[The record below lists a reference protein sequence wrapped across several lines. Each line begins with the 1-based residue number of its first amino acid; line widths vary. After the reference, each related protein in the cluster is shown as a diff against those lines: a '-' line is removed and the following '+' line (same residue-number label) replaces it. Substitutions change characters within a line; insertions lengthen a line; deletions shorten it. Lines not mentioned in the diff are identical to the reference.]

1 MQPADVGDLA
11 PLFRHVRK
19 ALALAE
25 VARLDAGR
33 LRGDAVRQEVL
44 VGPGDAVPGGDL
56 EPLGDELH
64 AFDSHLMQG
73 TTGYFFPRSAC
84 ACLACSR
91 WVAIAGR
98 TLTIRSL
105 SSAFCALGMSVLSIA
120 SSTAW

>member
-1 MQPADVGDLA
+1 MQSADVLNLA
-11 PLFRHVRK
+11 RLLRHVRK

-33 LRGDAVRQEVL
+33 LRGDAMRQEVL

-64 AFDSHLMQG
+64 AFDSHLMRG

-91 WVAIAGR
+91 CAWMAGR
-98 TLTIRSL
+98 TLLMRSC

>member
-33 LRGDAVRQEVL
+33 LRSDAVRQEVL

-64 AFDSHLMQG
+64 AFDPYFMRG
-73 TTGYFFPRSAC
+73 TTGYFFPRSTC
-84 ACLACSR
+84 RCLACSR
-91 WVAIAGR
+91 WATNAGR
-98 TLTIRSL
+98 TLVMRSF
-105 SSAFCALGMSVLSIA
+105 SSLFCALGISTL
-120 SSTAW
+120 STAPSTCS